1 MSDDPIDALA
11 MSRPDV
17 TIEVTDTEPE
27 ARPDADAGEMRIDL
41 RLTPERARVLAR
53 RLMRACEAAHDAGD
67 RYLRVGIRGDLKSPD
82 TA

>member
-1 MSDDPIDALA
+1 MSDDPIEALA
-11 MSRPDV
+11 EGWPDV
-17 TIEVTDTEPE
+17 TIEVTETEPE
-27 ARPDADAGEMRIDL
+27 ARPDADPGEMRIDL

-53 RLMRACEAAHDAGD
+53 RLVRASEEAHDAGD